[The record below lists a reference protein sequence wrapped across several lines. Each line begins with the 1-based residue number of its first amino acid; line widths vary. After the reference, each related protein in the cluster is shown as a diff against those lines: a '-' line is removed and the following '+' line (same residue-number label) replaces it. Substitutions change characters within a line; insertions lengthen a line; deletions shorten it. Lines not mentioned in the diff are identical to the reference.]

1 MLHEHSM
8 CDAVT
13 VRAFEAHEW
22 EIYRDLRLR
31 ALADAPDAFAST
43 LAGETRLSDSEWAR
57 RLAASTESA
66 PQISAVAESGD
77 RPVGIAYGRIES
89 GDSDVAHLYA
99 MWVDP
104 TVRRS
109 GVGRA
114 LLRAVVSWARSARAR
129 RLMVEV
135 TQGNAAAV
143 GLYEQAGFTLTN
155 DLTPLRPGS
164 ALLVQGM
171 RLDL

>member
-1 MLHEHSM
+1 
-8 CDAVT
+8 
-13 VRAFEAHEW
+13 
-22 EIYRDLRLR
+22 
-31 ALADAPDAFAST
+31 
-43 LAGETRLSDSEWAR
+43 
-57 RLAASTESA
+57 
-66 PQISAVAESGD
+66 
-77 RPVGIAYGRIES
+77 
-89 GDSDVAHLYA
+89 

-129 RLMVEV
+129 RLMVEL

-143 GLYEQAGFTLTN
+143 RLYQQAGFTLTN
-155 DLTPLRPGS
+155 DLTPLCPGS
-164 ALLVQGM
+164 VLLVQGM